1 MARANA
7 ADPGAEAVVTA
18 GVASLA
24 VRDLLRGTRR
34 NGKVLAALPHAIY
47 LEFTDAVPEPRV
59 IAVSPPDAIR
69 LPNAIITG
77 PWEVGPS
84 APPASSAP
92 AGSAE
97 CWAGGSRVLACG
109 LDIRIVRWWDPS
121 PVFGP
126 LSRAR
131 LDHGS
136 GVLARLYAAAEH
148 APGLAGHDSPGQ
160 LAACCASGDLAG
172 AVEAAEQLVGLGPGL
187 VPSGD
192 SVVSGVLLALRLLG
206 GAISGGTRAVW
217 LANWLSAS
225 VTCDAAQRTTTLAAS
240 LLHCAAKGQA
250 AAEVSAVLLGM
261 AGQELLE
268 PAASRLLAA
277 PQGVDLA
284 WGLVA
289 GCRAALLLS
298 VSLPRDRSPY
308 RTAVRD
314 RGRPVPRRGD

>member
-1 MARANA
+1 MVTATRQYCDCVARPIADEDA
-7 ADPGAEAVVTA
+7 APAGLGAEPAVTG

-24 VRDLLRGTRR
+24 VRDLLRGPRR
-34 NGKVLAALPHAIY
+34 HGKVLAALLHAIY
-47 LEFTDAVPEPRV
+47 LEFGDTVPEPRV

-77 PWEVGPS
+77 PRES
-84 APPASSAP
+84 LPPGLP
-92 AGSAE
+92 AGAAE
-97 CWAGGSRVLACG
+97 CWAGGSRVMACG
-109 LDIRIVRWWDPS
+109 LDVRIVRWWDPS

-136 GVLARLYAAAEH
+136 GVLTRLYTAAER
-148 APGLAGHDSPGQ
+148 APGLAGHDGPGQ
-160 LAACCASGDLAG
+160 LAASCANGDLAD
-172 AVEAAEQLVGLGPGL
+172 AVEAAERLVGLGPGL

-225 VTCDAAQRTTTLAAS
+225 VTSDAARRTTTLGAS

-250 AAEVSAVLLGM
+250 AAEVSDVLLGM
-261 AGQELLE
+261 AGQEPLE

-277 PQGVDLA
+277 AQGVDLA

-298 VSLPRDRSPY
+298 VS
-308 RTAVRD
+308 
-314 RGRPVPRRGD
+314 